1 MRQLTELDSDKFGLF
16 LIEQVKKRHY
26 IVWWDFY
33 RENEGG
39 VLEPDGDFIE
49 WMLSEADDEV
59 VLKGLEF
66 SDVPKD
72 GKFKTYD
79 EAYNFLVKKFG
90 NLE

>member
-1 MRQLTELDSDKFGLF
+1 MRQLTELDSEDFGIF
-16 LIEQVKKRHY
+16 VIEPFRGGF

-66 SDVPKD
+66 SDVPKA

-90 NLE
+90 TLE